1 MNKKFHIHKGD
12 TVQITAGNDKGEKGK
27 VVKVF
32 TKTDRAIV
40 EGHNMISKHIKPSPT
55 NPQGGI
61 VRTEAP
67 IHVSNLMVID
77 GKGNVTRIGRRRDKD
92 GKLER
97 YSKKSNEAIKS

>member
-1 MNKKFHIHKGD
+1 MNKKFQIHKGD
-12 TVQITAGNDKGEKGK
+12 LVKVTAGVDKGKEGK
-27 VVKVF
+27 VIKVL
-32 TKTDRAIV
+32 TKKDRALV
-40 EGHNMISKHIKPSPT
+40 EGVNIVSKHIKPSPT

-61 VRTEAP
+61 VKAEAA

-77 GKGNVTRIGRRRDKD
+77 SKGNVTRVGRRRDKD